1 MVQNLAQLPNGATVN
16 ILDYAAVCTLDM
28 SCAATLGI
36 DVFETEGKDEII
48 RCLDAYVINTLL
60 FKLKSGKIA
69 TFSVPLTFPPNE
81 CPTYFCT
88 LTSSID

>member
-1 MVQNLAQLPNGATVN
+1 MN

-48 RCLDAYVINTLL
+48 RCLDAYVINIL
-60 FKLKSGKIA
+60 FVQI
-69 TFSVPLTFPPNE
+69 
-81 CPTYFCT
+81 
-88 LTSSID
+88 